1 LIYAQKKTFCNKL
14 NFCFDCFQK
23 NIRKQS
29 DIDIDNN
36 NIHNLKKL
44 NV

>member
-1 LIYAQKKTFCNKL
+1 MHRKKFFCNKL
-14 NFCFDCFQK
+14 NFCSDCFQK

-36 NIHNLKKL
+36 IHNLKKL